1 MKERVSS
8 WLITLPTCGSNIE
21 QMIAERE
28 RVVSQLAM
36 EGTHQGT
43 WMGISPTGKKL
54 HIRITIHRVANDD
67 ETIGAVHREDGDGDV
82 TDGCDWLS
90 VAEKA
95 SWHDRE
101 MVRPQLR
108 TLNHLED

>member
-1 MKERVSS
+1 
-8 WLITLPTCGSNIE
+8 
-21 QMIAERE
+21 
-28 RVVSQLAM
+28 
-36 EGTHQGT
+36 
-43 WMGISPTGKKL
+43 MGISPTGKKL
-54 HIRITIHRVANDD
+54 HIRMITIHRVANDD

-108 TLNHLED
+108 TLNHLEDEEVSYSGSTQPIRKGVPQIVNAKVGVMA